1 MNKIDVTISMYFEI
15 DNGEEVLYA
24 NTNLDFRTE
33 DLGTVNIMDCA
44 TLQRENLAELFHVS
58 VENVKIVSRNTY
70 EQNTEEGSD

>member
-33 DLGTVNIMDCA
+33 DLGTVKIMDCA
-44 TLQRENLAELFHVS
+44 TLQRENLAGFFHVS

-70 EQNTEEGSD
+70 EQNTR

>member
-24 NTNLDFRTE
+24 NTNLDFHTE

-70 EQNTEEGSD
+70 EQNTR

>member
-44 TLQRENLAELFHVS
+44 TLQCENLAELFHVS

-70 EQNTEEGSD
+70 EQNTR

>member
-70 EQNTEEGSD
+70 EQNTR

>member
-33 DLGTVNIMDCA
+33 DLGTVNIIDCA

-58 VENVKIVSRNTY
+58 V
-70 EQNTEEGSD
+70 